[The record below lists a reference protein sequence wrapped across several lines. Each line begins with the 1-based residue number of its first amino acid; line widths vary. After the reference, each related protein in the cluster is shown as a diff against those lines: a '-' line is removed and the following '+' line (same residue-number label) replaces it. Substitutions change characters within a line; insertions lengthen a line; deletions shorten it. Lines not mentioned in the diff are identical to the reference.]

1 MKRLIWLLL
10 IINVVLFAYFNLDYV
25 SPNKPVV
32 KLPELNSEKIS
43 LLTQQQLDLLPKKA
57 GVMTEPITM
66 IANTPSCYEWGVFSS
81 TRIAAAQTGAA
92 KLMLKPT
99 TKEQS
104 DQDAQIRKL
113 FWIYI
118 LPVKSA
124 QNAQAKAA
132 QLQSLGVQ
140 DLFVMQEPK
149 WRNAISFGVFEDE
162 KLAIKL
168 MDELKAKG
176 VSDVV
181 KTLRDQGKGHFNLLF
196 KHLEELQ
203 AAEIKKLKS
212 DFPEADLK
220 QVTCN

>member
-57 GVMTEPITM
+57 GVMPETITM
-66 IANTPSCYEWGVFSS
+66 VAITPSCYEW
-81 TRIAAAQTGAA
+81 
-92 KLMLKPT
+92 
-99 TKEQS
+99 
-104 DQDAQIRKL
+104 
-113 FWIYI
+113 
-118 LPVKSA
+118 
-124 QNAQAKAA
+124 
-132 QLQSLGVQ
+132 
-140 DLFVMQEPK
+140 
-149 WRNAISFGVFEDE
+149 GVFEDE

-181 KTLRDQGKGHFNLLF
+181 KTLRDQEKGRFNLLF
-196 KHLEELQ
+196 KQLQ
-203 AAEIKKLKS
+203 EPQVAEIKKLKS
-212 DFPEADLK
+212 GFPEADLK